1 LSRPGAEYQP
11 LFLEKTMAQRILMN
25 QEQMNFAKNI
35 PLFSGLSTQE
45 KDTILK
51 SGGIYSYGDKYIY
64 IVCSGIVQECRQ
76 TSDGRELTVNI
87 YSVGDVFCKTSA
99 FATDA
104 VHTTNAITVGEADIL
119 ELPIGLFKESLL
131 KYAALTRQFFADL
144 AQFAHQK
151 QIEVEQQ
158 ATMTATEI
166 VACFLRKT
174 CSVYG
179 LDPNG
184 FKLPFKKSL
193 IASRLGMELETL
205 SRTLPKLQ
213 EHGIFVKGSH
223 VNFVRAK
230 TEADNK
236 AGANNIVRFP
246 AAVKAVKHPLYAAI

>member
-1 LSRPGAEYQP
+1 
-11 LFLEKTMAQRILMN
+11 MAQRLSSN
-25 QEQMNFAKNI
+25 LAQLNVAKNI
-35 PLFSGLSTQE
+35 PLFSGLTTQE
-45 KDTILK
+45 KDQLLK
-51 SGGIYSYGDKYIY
+51 SASVYTYGDKKCIYRQEDAVKYIY

-87 YSVGDVFCKTSA
+87 YSVGDVFCKTSP
-99 FATDA
+99 FAQDG

-119 ELPIGLFKESLL
+119 ELPIGIFKESLV
-131 KYAALTRQFFADL
+131 KYGALTTQFFADL

-174 CSVYG
+174 CKVYG

-223 VNFVRAK
+223 VSFVRAK
-230 TEADNK
+230 VEGEDK
-236 AGANNIVRFP
+236 AGENNIVRFP
-246 AAVKAVKHPLYAAI
+246 AAVKAVKHPMYAAI